1 MGGGLH
7 SAPGAVGV
15 IGHDK
20 IHILVCG
27 TDGAPYRK
35 SWSGDWTEWSK
46 FDGEIGISTHKTIQ
60 NLEPI
65 FVNEERE

>member
-1 MGGGLH
+1 LH

-15 IGHDK
+15 VGHNH

-35 SWSGDWTEWSK
+35 SWTGHWTDWAK
-46 FDGEIGISTHKTIQ
+46 FDGEIGHSTHQI
-60 NLEPI
+60 
-65 FVNEERE
+65 